1 MRERPPLPD
10 NALAAALAAGW
21 GMAARAAEFLPV
33 GDDAG
38 AWPFRVIA
46 SDGIRWFLKVRR
58 GPVDPAAV
66 LVPRFLH
73 DHGLEP
79 VVAAVPAADGERDP
93 WRPLDGFT
101 LLVYPWV
108 EGVVAMERRLTGR
121 QWAGL
126 GRFRPRCTGP
136 SGWAGPWPRRAPSW
150 SCATP
155 TSTSPTCWST
165 PRAGCGWSTG
175 TGCSSPPGNGTCC
188 SRPAPNGR
196 GSWRAT
202 GPSPWTGRPWPTTAG
217 SGWCRSWP
225 TYGGRVLDDR
235 LGDDTRRHALEEL
248 RRLFGDV
255 VEVARRADQGL
266 MVS

>member
-21 GMAARAAEFLPV
+21 GGGGQGGRVPPG

-38 AWPFRVIA
+38 AWSFRVIA

-58 GPVDPAAV
+58 GRVDPAAG
-66 LVPRFLH
+66 LVPRFLR

-126 GRFRPRCTGP
+126 GRFMAALHRAERLGRAVAAARPRERDLLFATG
-136 SGWAGPWPRRAPSW
+136 
-150 SCATP
+150 
-155 TSTSPTCWST
+155 
-165 PRAGCGWSTG
+165 
-175 TGCSSPPGNGTCC
+175 
-188 SRPAPNGR
+188 PNGR
-196 GSWRAT
+196 GSWTAT

-225 TYGGRVLDDR
+225 TTAVASSTTGSGTAPGGTPWRSSGGCSRPVTWSR
-235 LGDDTRRHALEEL
+235 WPGGPTRA
-248 RRLFGDV
+248 
-255 VEVARRADQGL
+255 
-266 MVS
+266 